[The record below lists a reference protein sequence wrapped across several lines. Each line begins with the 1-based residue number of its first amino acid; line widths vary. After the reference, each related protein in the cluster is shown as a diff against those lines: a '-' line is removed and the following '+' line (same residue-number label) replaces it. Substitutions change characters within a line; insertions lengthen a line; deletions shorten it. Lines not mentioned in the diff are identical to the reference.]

1 VAQPLPRSFAARQRL
16 EDERKV
22 ARIVA
27 EAEKAAALDAKRPS
41 GVSHASAARLRGL
54 PAIGR
59 NVAGAIPRTSPEQAL
74 MAKQGR
80 RRR

>member
-1 VAQPLPRSFAARQRL
+1 MPRPLPRFDAAQQKAA
-16 EDERKV
+16 DVQQV

-27 EAEKAAALDAKRPS
+27 EVEEAAAPDAKRIA
-41 GVSHASAARLRGL
+41 GASHANLRGF

-59 NVAGAIPRTSPEQAL
+59 NVAGAILHTSPEQAL

-80 RRR
+80 RR

>member
-1 VAQPLPRSFAARQRL
+1 VPKPLPRFDAAQQKAA
-16 EDERKV
+16 DVQQV

-27 EAEKAAALDAKRPS
+27 EVEEAAAPDAKHIA
-41 GVSHASAARLRGL
+41 GASHANLRGL

-59 NVAGAIPRTSPEQAL
+59 NVSGAISGTSPEQAL
-74 MAKQGR
+74 MAKGQR